1 MLFVC
6 IDDGNTNKQTS
17 KPAKQPSKLK
27 MSYSSKPHRNESR
40 KEYTIPDKPYSLDE
54 CESPEDEIRRMTNRY
69 AGFASDVK
77 DRLFTRLDHRKHTTS
92 IYGRFNAPL
101 SREMVEK
108 INGSDEYFL
117 KKTMEASDI
126 DLIWYD
132 SEYNKYRFWGPSK
145 FKVVDAMNRIRS
157 RIIKYVVHVQPE
169 QYQAKQYEE
178 KRQENRQENRQ
189 EKQYEEKHY
198 QAKQYEEKR
207 QAKQYQP
214 KDYEAKQYQPKH
226 YEAKQNEEGQSS
238 FMDWEEKVD
247 DFDAASYQKQ
257 EQFKLQQK
265 AHRIKMELFEMNRD
279 REFKKEQDDGAF
291 LVKKILEFDPEI
303 VSSDKYKKGGVLPMD
318 VLQQFSFNGNFQKL
332 SYAKKIKDLQAEME
346 NEDAENLR
354 QDINHEIED
363 LIEKKKELDT
373 LLKQTQTHLLLSE
386 REYSVCVDE
395 TMNDLMPMMSCMR
408 LN

>member
-1 MLFVC
+1 MV
-6 IDDGNTNKQTS
+6 IPTSKQASKPANKQT
-17 KPAKQPSKLK
+17 SKLK

-54 CESPEDEIRRMTNRY
+54 CESPEDEIRHMTNRY

-77 DRLFTRLDHRKHTTS
+77 DRLFTRLDHRKHTIS

-169 QYQAKQYEE
+169 QYQEKQYQAKQYEE
-178 KRQENRQENRQ
+178 KRQENRQ
-189 EKQYEEKHY
+189 
-198 QAKQYEEKR
+198 AKQYEENR
-207 QAKQYQP
+207 QAKQYQANRQP
-214 KDYEAKQYQPKH
+214 KQFEANRQVKQPKH

-247 DFDAASYQKQ
+247 DFDAAAYQKQ

-363 LIEKKKELDT
+363 LIEKKKELEK

-395 TMNDLMPMMSCMR
+395 TMNDLMPMMSSMR

>member
-1 MLFVC
+1 
-6 IDDGNTNKQTS
+6 
-17 KPAKQPSKLK
+17 
-27 MSYSSKPHRNESR
+27 
-40 KEYTIPDKPYSLDE
+40 
-54 CESPEDEIRRMTNRY
+54 
-69 AGFASDVK
+69 
-77 DRLFTRLDHRKHTTS
+77 
-92 IYGRFNAPL
+92 
-101 SREMVEK
+101 
-108 INGSDEYFL
+108 
-117 KKTMEASDI
+117 MEASDI

-169 QYQAKQYEE
+169 QYQEKQYQAKQYEE
-178 KRQENRQENRQ
+178 KRQENRQ
-189 EKQYEEKHY
+189 
-198 QAKQYEEKR
+198 AKQYEENR
-207 QAKQYQP
+207 QAKQYQANRQP
-214 KDYEAKQYQPKH
+214 KQFEANRQVKQPKH

-247 DFDAASYQKQ
+247 DFDAAAYQKQ

-363 LIEKKKELDT
+363 LIEKKKELEK

-395 TMNDLMPMMSCMR
+395 TMNDLMPMMSSMR